1 MTPESPS
8 TTVEERSSTLPS
20 EVPMPLPHAVA
31 AFNRQCTNRALSRLS
46 GFGPFAVIEHIGRR
60 SGRVHRTVI
69 LAFRRGDLVTIA
81 LTYGPNVDWLRN
93 IETAGGARLHCGSEV
108 LDLGPV
114 VHLSTAAGRAR
125 MPGPVR
131 VALRAIAV
139 TEFVELP
146 VRPAERIS

>member
-1 MTPESPS
+1 
-8 TTVEERSSTLPS
+8 
-20 EVPMPLPHAVA
+20 MPLPHAVA

>member
-1 MTPESPS
+1 
-8 TTVEERSSTLPS
+8 
-20 EVPMPLPHAVA
+20 MPLPHAVA
-31 AFNRQCTNRALSRLS
+31 TFNRKFTNRALSHLS
-46 GFGPFAVIEHIGRR
+46 GFGPFAEIEHVGRR

-81 LTYGPNVDWLRN
+81 LTYGPDVDWLRN

-114 VHLSTAAGRAR
+114 VHLSTVAGRAR
-125 MPGPVR
+125 MPWPVR

-146 VRPAERIS
+146 VRSANGVANGVA

>member
-1 MTPESPS
+1 
-8 TTVEERSSTLPS
+8 
-20 EVPMPLPHAVA
+20 MPLPHAVA
-31 AFNRQCTNRALSRLS
+31 TLNRKFTNRALSHLS
-46 GFGPFAVIEHIGRR
+46 GFGPFAEIEHVGRR

-81 LTYGPNVDWLRN
+81 LTYGPDVDWLRN
-93 IETAGGARLHCGSEV
+93 IETAGGARLHYGSEV

-114 VHLSTAAGRAR
+114 VHLSTVAGRAR
-125 MPGPVR
+125 MPWPVR

-146 VRPAERIS
+146 VRSANGVANGVA